1 MRVCD
6 ATCSVGVGD
15 SSSRGLRRSEGT
27 LGSPRA
33 WSVGRITS
41 PQGEA
46 CGERALAPPGQ
57 LRVAPQRPENWA
69 LWAGFVGR
77 TELVFAG
84 VSSWAG
90 PRCHTCWA
98 EGVPTASD
106 VLIKVE
112 AGSGPGR
119 MISALP

>member
-15 SSSRGLRRSEGT
+15 SSSRGLRQSEGT

-57 LRVAPQRPENWA
+57 LRGSPK
-69 LWAGFVGR
+69 AGELGTVGR
-77 TELVFAG
+77 VCGENGAGICGCLLLGRHSLPYLLGRGVF
-84 VSSWAG
+84 
-90 PRCHTCWA
+90 
-98 EGVPTASD
+98 SD